1 MDICKVCSWR
11 LQHAQRHCD
20 MSLRHAISD
29 VLSIL
34 NACPATE
41 LPQWTLN
48 PTDAIA
54 VLGQHT
60 SPHLWEDGGN
70 IAASVLMLILLRPL
84 VFGMPWLPPLRI
96 FGVPP
101 PTSLLHLDACS
112 IGRPPHDDH
121 RTIVVEALLSWFRY
135 KQDAKRGDLLQQA
148 WMLVKSMIAQQDLGG
163 LPAWSIA
170 RPILNATP
178 YGIATSVA
186 QGSQDI
192 WPGSGGGG
200 GSTAAEED
208 PWRVLWSEEEGEPE
222 QEEGAASD

>member
-1 MDICKVCSWR
+1 MQVCSVC
-11 LQHAQRHCD
+11 Q
-20 MSLRHAISD
+20 LRTVDAD
-29 VLSIL
+29 VRPPLRDVIIDLLSNL
-34 NACPATE
+34 NACPAFA
-41 LPQWTLN
+41 LPHWTLN
-48 PTDAIA
+48 PTQAIVRMA
-54 VLGQHT
+54 RPPQ
-60 SPHLWEDGGN
+60 LWDDGGN
-70 IAASVLMLILLRPL
+70 IAGSVLMLILLRPL

-101 PTSLLHLDACS
+101 PRSLLHLDAS
-112 IGRPPHDDH
+112 GMSPTHDNH
-121 RTIVVEALLSWFRY
+121 RTNVVEGLLGWFRQNDY
-135 KQDAKRGDLLQQA
+135 ALRSEVLQDAC
-148 WMLVKSMIAQQDLGG
+148 MLVKSIIAEQRLRG

-208 PWRVLWSEEEGEPE
+208 PWRGLWSEEEAEPE

>member
-1 MDICKVCSWR
+1 MDICDVCSSR
-11 LQHAQRHCD
+11 TQDAQTHCD
-20 MSLRHAISD
+20 MPLREAILD
-29 VLSIL
+29 LLSIL
-34 NACPATE
+34 NACPAIE
-41 LPQWTLN
+41 LPHWTLN
-48 PTDAIA
+48 PTQANVRMA
-54 VLGQHT
+54 RPPQ
-60 SPHLWEDGGN
+60 LWDDGDN
-70 IAASVLMLILLRPL
+70 IAGSVLMLILLRPL

-200 GSTAAEED
+200 GSTAVDED
-208 PWRVLWSEEEGEPE
+208 PWRVLWSEEEWEPE
-222 QEEGAASD
+222 QEEGAVSD